1 MERGPGQCERSDHGQ
16 ERRVQRPVGRGRQ
29 HHLRLHRK
37 HRRVRTHPH
46 PDLPDR
52 LTDPTARQRDK
63 TKARQ
68 EHRRDHHSRGTGR
81 PTRPDRGRRRVHPP
95 GRFVPGADLRR
106 RAAPGPHPPP
116 AVRAAR
122 ARGHGG
128 LLPLGRACARPPG
141 DRQGDRR

>member
-52 LTDPTARQRDK
+52 LTDPTARQR
-63 TKARQ
+63 
-68 EHRRDHHSRGTGR
+68 ETGGAAAL
-81 PTRPDRGRRRVHPP
+81 PDC
-95 GRFVPGADLRR
+95 
-106 RAAPGPHPPP
+106 RAAPSCPTRISR
-116 AVRAAR
+116 VT
-122 ARGHGG
+122 RG
-128 LLPLGRACARPPG
+128 A
-141 DRQGDRR
+141 